1 MHYFVLITLFFLSP
15 AAHAEYTWWDYNQKT
30 REITFGP
37 RYSDFCND
45 KRTFPLSEYPLGVT
59 IDAECDIA
67 YIVMSRYTAKYVH
80 IYDLSEGKRIDYVQD
95 DIASYIRA
103 TVNPFTITLGDRS
116 IQRRRSS
123 ASRRRDIQMG
133 RFWQLYTQHHLYN
146 TGLNFIE
153 YVCVLRDDNLVFEH
167 VSNDYDLGMILRLFG
182 RDFTPEATFETALQA
197 ANPYAYALM
206 YLAFKHGLWG
216 TNESSI
222 LAELYKEGADNKTI
236 EDAEKNLDVIRNVKK
251 AVG

>member
-30 REITFGP
+30 REITFGS
-37 RYSDFCND
+37 RYSGFCND

-59 IDAECDIA
+59 IDADCDMA
-67 YIVMSRYTAKYVH
+67 YIVVSRFLTKNIH
-80 IYDLSEGKRIDYVQD
+80 IYDLSEGRRIDYFED
-95 DIASYIRA
+95 PRTGYIRA
-103 TVNPFTITLGDRS
+103 TVNPFTIGLGDHS
-116 IQRRRSS
+116 IPKRRSHI
-123 ASRRRDIQMG
+123 SRKNDLIMG
-133 RFWQLYTQHHLYN
+133 RFWQLYTQHHLFN

-153 YVCVLRDDNLVFEH
+153 YACVLRDDNLVFEH

-182 RDFTPEATFETALQA
+182 RDFTLEATFETALQA

-222 LAELYKEGADNKTI
+222 LAEIYKEGADKKTI
-236 EDAEKNLDVIRNVKK
+236 EDAEKNLDVIRNAKK
-251 AVG
+251 